1 MLIVIGCYSV
11 LYGRLPFSLEIDQA
25 FVAAILTVVGYSITD
40 TVVVYDRIREYR
52 KLYPKRDQMVVIDD
66 AINATISRT
75 INTSM
80 TVLLVLI
87 VIFVWGGDVIRGFV
101 FAIMIGIFV
110 GTYSSVLVASPIVYD
125 TLQWIQKRK
134 DRKAQRK

>member
-1 MLIVIGCYSV
+1 M
-11 LYGRLPFSLEIDQA
+11 
-25 FVAAILTVVGYSITD
+25 
-40 TVVVYDRIREYR
+40 
-52 KLYPKRDQMVVIDD
+52 VIDD
-66 AINATISRT
+66 AINSTISRT

-80 TVLLVLI
+80 TVLLVLV

-134 DRKAQRK
+134 DKKALKGLAK